1 MNLDG
6 GFELIGLFDGTTVNG
21 ILRVEGTPLVQR
33 YNKGTN
39 VFIPDFEAMAENVRP
54 TVVLILADTASG
66 AILVPQSIEF
76 RYNGMLL
83 TFGANG
89 LSTNSGLA
97 GFFKKMDAYSASIG
111 GRTYNLPALRV
122 MKNLMPISGYDND
135 RITVSGTIEI
145 GGASIA
151 FQELSREVVIQE
163 STGNQYDVIIS
174 NNKGSRLVSAGE
186 SLTENVRVF
195 KDGVEMTD
203 YSGMTFEW
211 YKMLGAGDEAWGTGR
226 IKNVT
231 TSDVN
236 NVLKLRCD
244 AKKNGTLLASGYDE
258 VTDFSDPYLMRVKIS
273 GILGNTVRRGE
284 TAVMTPVAVKR
295 STGEE
300 VPSLI
305 TNWNFSIKDNAGAP
319 FVLTGKSAASFTAD
333 KASVTYEDMVRA
345 KMGLSGVI
353 AGTY

>member
-6 GFELIGLFDGTTVNG
+6 GFSLIGLLDGTTVNG

-33 YNKGTN
+33 YNKGTS
-39 VFIPDFEAMAENVRP
+39 VFTPDFEAMAENKRP
-54 TVVLILADTASG
+54 TVVLILVDTSSG
-66 AILVPQSIEF
+66 AVLVPQTIEF
-76 RYNGMLL
+76 RYNGLLL
-83 TFGANG
+83 TFGSNG

-97 GFFKKMDAYSASIG
+97 GFFKKINAYSTNIG
-111 GRTYNLPALRV
+111 GQTYNLPALRV
-122 MKNLMPISGYDND
+122 MKNLVLISGYDND
-135 RITVSGTIEI
+135 RITVSGTIEV
-145 GGASIA
+145 GGASIS
-151 FQELSREVVIQE
+151 FSDVSKEVVIQE
-163 STGNQYDVIIS
+163 STGNQYDVLIS
-174 NNKGSRLVSAGE
+174 NNKGSRLVSDEE

-203 YSGMTFEW
+203 YSGLTFEW
-211 YKMLGAGDEAWGTGR
+211 YKMRGSGDEAWGTGR
-226 IKNVT
+226 TKKVT
-231 TSDVN
+231 TGDVN

-244 AKKNGTLLASGYDE
+244 VKRGGTLLASGYDE
-258 VTDFSDPYLMRVKIS
+258 VTDFSDPYLLRVKIS

-319 FVLTGKSAASFTAD
+319 FVLTGKSAANFTAN

-353 AGTY
+353 TGTY